1 MTTSVLEI
9 IHPLYIS
16 KPDVKFLAIVAVIL
30 LLCAA
35 VPLVLVPKKKM
46 EEFFNN
52 ESQLYMA
59 IGIPVGVIV
68 LFFGAWLY
76 GKTSRRVFT
85 ITPATVS

>member
-1 MTTSVLEI
+1 M
-9 IHPLYIS
+9 S

-30 LLCAA
+30 LLCVI
-35 VPLVLVPKKKM
+35 VPLVLVPKKKT
-46 EEFFNN
+46 EEFFNNN

-59 IGIPVGVIV
+59 FGIPVGVIL